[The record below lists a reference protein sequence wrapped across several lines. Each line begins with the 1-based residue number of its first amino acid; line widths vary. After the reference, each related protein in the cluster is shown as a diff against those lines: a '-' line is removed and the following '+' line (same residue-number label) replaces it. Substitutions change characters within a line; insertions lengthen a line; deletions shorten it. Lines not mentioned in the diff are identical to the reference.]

1 MNYFVYKYCWSTSWN
16 SKYKSYFI
24 FSLTTGTVKKL
35 LNIIRNKKKKHEKIL
50 MLDKSKVNSIKT
62 SISKAFIDM
71 EKIQVQF

>member
-1 MNYFVYKYCWSTSWN
+1 MFTSIVGAPVGIASTSLTL
-16 SKYKSYFI
+16 F